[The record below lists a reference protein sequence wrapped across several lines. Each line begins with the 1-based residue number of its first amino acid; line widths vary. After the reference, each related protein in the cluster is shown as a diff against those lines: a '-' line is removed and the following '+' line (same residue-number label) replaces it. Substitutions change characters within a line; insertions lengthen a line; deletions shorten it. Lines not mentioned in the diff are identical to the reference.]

1 MGHLL
6 SIGQLLIDRSN
17 DLPLL
22 SSLRRLLV
30 RELQVLLD
38 SVEGVIDLSGE
49 TTPTGEPDTQTVH
62 VKRGVNQR
70 VRGNAKHRMQQLQA
84 PRQSCAHCGLL
95 RVILLR
101 FCAQLD
107 EIRDSY
113 ANLDLLLTEV
123 AEEDQR
129 DLLSVRFLPREI
141 LAEYTLQYLPQ
152 LGFLAKLPIT
162 DLTSPAAQ
170 LPGFEF
176 KFRTDEH
183 VFYKNGTVTDLDDS
197 QLHDQTQ
204 KRRES
209 SSSLCWH

>member
-1 MGHLL
+1 
-6 SIGQLLIDRSN
+6 
-17 DLPLL
+17 
-22 SSLRRLLV
+22 
-30 RELQVLLD
+30 
-38 SVEGVIDLSGE
+38 
-49 TTPTGEPDTQTVH
+49 
-62 VKRGVNQR
+62 
-70 VRGNAKHRMQQLQA
+70 MQQLQA
-84 PRQSCAHCGLL
+84 PQPSCAHHGLL
-95 RVILLR
+95 CDILFR
-101 FCAQLD
+101 FCSQLD
-107 EIRDSY
+107 EIRASY
-113 ANLDLLLTEV
+113 ANLDLLMIEV

-197 QLHDQTQ
+197 QLHDQTRV
-204 KRRES
+204 RREPNS
-209 SSSLCWH
+209 RRSWGQRV

>member
-1 MGHLL
+1 
-6 SIGQLLIDRSN
+6 
-17 DLPLL
+17 
-22 SSLRRLLV
+22 
-30 RELQVLLD
+30 
-38 SVEGVIDLSGE
+38 
-49 TTPTGEPDTQTVH
+49 
-62 VKRGVNQR
+62 
-70 VRGNAKHRMQQLQA
+70 MQQLQA
-84 PRQSCAHCGLL
+84 PRQSCAHRGLL
-95 RVILLR
+95 RCHSAP
-101 FCAQLD
+101 FCSQLD
-107 EIRDSY
+107 EIRASY
-113 ANLDLLLTEV
+113 ANLDLLLIEV

-197 QLHDQTQ
+197 QSHGQTQ
-204 KRRES
+204 MRES
-209 SSSLCWH
+209 NSRSC

>member
-6 SIGQLLIDRSN
+6 SIGQLLSDRSN

-22 SSLRRLLV
+22 SALRRLIV

-49 TTPTGEPDTQTVH
+49 TAPEGEPDTQTVH

-70 VRGNAKHRMQQLQA
+70 VRGSTRHRAQQLQA
-84 PRQSCAHCGLL
+84 PRQTCAHRGLL

-107 EIRDSY
+107 EIRASY
-113 ANLDLLLTEV
+113 ANLDLLLIEV

-129 DLLSVRFLPREI
+129 DLLNVRFLPREI

-197 QLHDQTQ
+197 QLHDQPH
-204 KRRES
+204 E
-209 SSSLCWH
+209 